1 MLQHVC
7 LFYHEKKFFN
17 LAIFQAKEIKS
28 KQYLSHKLKRWHV
41 HVKHYTVQLI
51 PYETG
56 EVLYAITVC
65 SNNSVLQ

>member
-28 KQYLSHKLKRWHV
+28 IQYFRHMS
-41 HVKHYTVQLI
+41 
-51 PYETG
+51 
-56 EVLYAITVC
+56 VC
-65 SNNSVLQ
+65 FMMKNVF